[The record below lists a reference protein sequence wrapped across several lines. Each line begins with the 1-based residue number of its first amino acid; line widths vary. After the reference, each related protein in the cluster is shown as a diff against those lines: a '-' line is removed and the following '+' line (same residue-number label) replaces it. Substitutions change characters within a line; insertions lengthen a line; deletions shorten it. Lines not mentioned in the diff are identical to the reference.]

1 MTAPN
6 ASDPLQL
13 PDGAV
18 LRSAHA
24 EDLTALEALTADRE
38 GADDAVDLRLVAQT
52 PGGLDSIGLV
62 EQDGRILATAT
73 LLDEHIRVGSVTLAS
88 GQIELVSTAR
98 DAEGRGYSRAL
109 MNWCHA
115 RSASRG
121 HVVQVMIGIPNFY
134 RQFGYHYSIPM
145 HPWAPT
151 ARAVAA
157 PDGLTLTAGTVS
169 DRTDLQRL
177 QDVAQ
182 SAYDIAVPHSA
193 DCWSWLLQHPSSTQ
207 WIATDGAGQRLGVAR
222 MYDDHEGSVDVGE
235 LTTDSPATTAAL
247 VAHAQAL
254 AGADGTVRVSHRPHV
269 PGLADL
275 LGSPERREWYYVR
288 IPDPAA
294 LFTSL
299 APELLRRLHAMGR
312 ETGELLISFYRSH
325 LRLAW
330 TSDRLDVT
338 TGGPLQA
345 PVFAGGSGV
354 PLDALG
360 SLLFGGG
367 AADIDERFPD
377 ALLGRQ
383 EGLMRELFPP
393 QRADLLTFYLPS

>member
-1 MTAPN
+1 
-6 ASDPLQL
+6 
-13 PDGAV
+13 V
-18 LRSAHA
+18 
-24 EDLTALEALTADRE
+24 ALEELTADRE
-38 GADDAVDLRLVAQT
+38 GADDAIDLRLVAQT
-52 PGGLDSIGLV
+52 PGGLDGIGLV
-62 EQDGRILATAT
+62 EKDQRVLATAT
-73 LLDEHIRVGSVTLAS
+73 LLDEHVRVGSVTLAS
-88 GQIELVSTAR
+88 GQIELVATAR
-98 DAEGRGYSRAL
+98 EAEGRGYSRAL

-151 ARAVAA
+151 ARRAAA
-157 PDGLTLTAGTVS
+157 PDGLTLTAGTLS
-169 DRTDLQRL
+169 DGADLQRL

-182 SAYDIAVPHSA
+182 SSYDIAVPHSA

-207 WIATDGAGQRLGVAR
+207 WIVTDDAGQQLGVAR

-235 LTTDSPATTAAL
+235 LTADSAATTAAL

-275 LGSPERREWYYVR
+275 LGAPERREWYYVR
-288 IPDPAA
+288 IPDPTA
-294 LFTSL
+294 LFTAL

-312 ETGELLISFYRSH
+312 ETGESMLSFYRSH
-325 LRLAW
+325 LRLTW
-330 TSDRLDVT
+330 KSDRLEVT
-338 TGGPLQA
+338 AGGPLQA

-383 EGLMRELFPP
+383 EDLMRELFPP
-393 QRADLLTFYLPS
+393 QQADLLTFYLPS

>member
-1 MTAPN
+1 MTPHD
-6 ASDPLQL
+6 ASDLLRL

-18 LRSAHA
+18 LRSARA
-24 EDLTALEALTADRE
+24 EDLAALEALTADRE

-62 EQDGRILATAT
+62 EKDGRVLATAT

-151 ARAVAA
+151 ARVVPA
-157 PDGLTLTAGTVS
+157 PGGLTLTAATLS
-169 DRTDLQRL
+169 DQTELQHL

-182 SAYDIAVPHSA
+182 STYDIAVPHSA

-207 WIATDGAGQRLGVAR
+207 WIARDSAGEGQGVAR
-222 MYDDHEGSVDVGE
+222 IYDDGDGSVDVGE
-235 LTTDSPATTAAL
+235 LTATTHAVTTAL
-247 VAHAQAL
+247 IAHAQAL
-254 AGADGTVRVSHRPHV
+254 AGAEGTVRVSHRPHA

-275 LGSPERREWYYVR
+275 LGAPERPEWYYVR
-288 IPDPAA
+288 IPDPEA
-294 LFTSL
+294 LFNAL
-299 APELLRRLHAMGR
+299 APELLRRLHATGR
-312 ETGELLISFYRSH
+312 ATGDALISFYRSH

-330 TSDRLDVT
+330 SSDRLEVT
-338 TGGPLQA
+338 RGGPLQA
-345 PVFAGGSGV
+345 PVSMGGSGV

-367 AADIDERFPD
+367 AAAIDERFPD

-383 EGLMRELFPP
+383 EELMRELFPP